1 MTNLINADA
10 LLAQMKEYYEKRAEE
25 ANMTGDRAICVTW
38 HDAVI
43 LIKSAPTVDA
53 VPVRHGK
60 WIPCAKS
67 GLILTEQLR
76 REGIR
81 WYGFK
86 CSVCNFVRKGNAPIE
101 ANYYECCGARMDE
114 E

>member
-53 VPVRHGK
+53 
-60 WIPCAKS
+60 IPIDFIKS
-67 GLILTEQLR
+67 EIKNNKGFYNNSLRILLDAWEE
-76 REGIR
+76 RE
-81 WYGFK
+81 
-86 CSVCNFVRKGNAPIE
+86 
-101 ANYYECCGARMDE
+101 E

>member
-53 VPVRHGK
+53 VPVIRCKECKHFAGEGMY
-60 WIPCAKS
+60 CAEN
-67 GLILTEQLR
+67 ICVQFDHFYCYYAE
-76 REGIR
+76 
-81 WYGFK
+81 
-86 CSVCNFVRKGNAPIE
+86 RKDSE
-101 ANYYECCGARMDE
+101 
-114 E
+114 